1 MIPTTAIMRVAR
13 PTDHL
18 AEITQM
24 YVEGLGFELLGEFKG
39 HNGFDGSIIGH
50 PKHPYHLEFTHHQG
64 TKVGKAPTKDNL
76 LVFYIP
82 EKSTW
87 LESVEKM
94 KKSGF
99 ILVPAYNDYWDVA
112 GQSFEDIDGYR
123 VVLQNR
129 AWSA

>member
-1 MIPTTAIMRVAR
+1 MIPTSAIMRVAR
-13 PTDHL
+13 PTDNL
-18 AEITQM
+18 AEITRM
-24 YVEGLGFELLGEFKG
+24 YVDGLGFKLLGEFQG

-82 EKSTW
+82 EKTKW
-87 LESVEKM
+87 LECDKKM
-94 KKSGF
+94 KEAGF
-99 ILVPAYNDYWDVA
+99 ILVPSYNDYWDLV
-112 GQSFEDIDGYR
+112 GQTFEDIDGYR